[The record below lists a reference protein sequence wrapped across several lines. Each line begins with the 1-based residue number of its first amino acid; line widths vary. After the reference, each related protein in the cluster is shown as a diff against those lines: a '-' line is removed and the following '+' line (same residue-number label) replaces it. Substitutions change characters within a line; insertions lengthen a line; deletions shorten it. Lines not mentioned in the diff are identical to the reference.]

1 MRKENFSNHWNFW
14 NAETPDVKKE
24 VRLPHDAMIQ
34 EQKDEKNPS
43 GGAGGYFPGGV
54 YYYQKSFYVPE
65 EAKTEHWTLEFE
77 GVYREAYIYLNNCF
91 IKANKSGYRGFFV
104 ELEDYLRYGEEN
116 VLQIKVCND
125 VLPNSRW
132 YTGSGMYRPVWL
144 WKGGEVRIQPEALC
158 IETPEVECEVSKV
171 SITTTLTHNYQKMK
185 KIRLCTK
192 IVECSGKIV
201 QEESMPVTLFPNE
214 EPKVTQTMYLT
225 DVSLWSPDSPNLYQ
239 CQMSLVDDGDTKTVF
254 DVAETYFGLR
264 HIQIDPVYGVRIN
277 GEKTLLRGGC
287 VHHDHGV
294 LGAATFYDAEI
305 RRVQLCKEAGF
316 NALRIA
322 HQPAS
327 KAMLDAC
334 DHLGMLLIEEC
345 FDVWNQGKMLHDG
358 AESFADEWEKDVEA
372 AVSKDYNHPSVFMYC
387 IGNEI
392 KELTKA
398 DGIRVSRRLANKF
411 RELDKTRFVTNA
423 INGQLLIEGDSL
435 SMLKDLGIITPEI
448 IKELTGDENATTEQ
462 VAIILMQAMATGNIN
477 DVMTALVGNLG
488 RIIEHPSIAEQLEE
502 VMSHLDVCGYNYM
515 MRRYALDIKKYPN
528 RVIFGSET
536 NPPEIDRLW
545 SYTLEYPACLGDFT
559 WSAWDYIGEAGVG
572 LTNYEGKKQFQA
584 DYPAY
589 LAYCGDMD
597 IIGHRRPLS
606 YLREIVFGL
615 RKGPYISVQNPE
627 YYDKPAV
634 CTPWAVPETV
644 ESWSWQGQEGKP
656 VRVLVYGTGDE
667 VALFCNEKEIGRK
680 PIGKENRYQ
689 ASFETTYE
697 SGCLMAITYENGK
710 ENGRYSLQTA
720 SEKLKLQTELST
732 SVLDEAGEHISF
744 LSIHLIDEN
753 GILHTDKDRFVQIQT
768 EEGVEVIGFGSA
780 NPYSKENFFDESR
793 MLYRGKLLAVLRGKK
808 CGTYQVTI
816 SSKECE
822 TVQLSLQVK

>member
-1 MRKENFSNHWNFW
+1 MRKENFSNHWTFW
-14 NAETPDVKKE
+14 NAATPDARNE

-43 GGAGGYFPGGV
+43 GAAGGYFPGGV
-54 YYYQKSFYVPE
+54 YYYQKNFDVPE
-65 EAKTEHWTLEFE
+65 EAVNENWTLEFE
-77 GVYREAYIYLNNCF
+77 GVFEEAYIYLNNVF
-91 IKANKSGYRGFFV
+91 IKANKNGYRGFFV
-104 ELEDYLRYGEEN
+104 ELGDYLRYGKEN
-116 VLQIKVCND
+116 ELKIKVCND
-125 VLPNSRW
+125 SLPNSRW
-132 YTGSGMYRPVWL
+132 YTGSGIYRPVWL
-144 WKGGEVRIQPEALC
+144 WKGGEVHIQPEALR

-171 SITTTLTHNYQKMK
+171 SITTILTHDFQEK
-185 KIRLCTK
+185 KRIRLCTK
-192 IVECSGKIV
+192 IFECSGKIV

-214 EPKVTQTMYLT
+214 EPKITQNLYLR
-225 DVSLWSPDSPNLYQ
+225 DVRLWSPNSPNLYQ
-239 CQMSLVDDGDTKTVF
+239 CQISLVDEETKSVY

-264 HIQIDPVYGVRIN
+264 HIQIDPVNGVRIN

-305 RRVQLCKEAGF
+305 RRVKMCKEAGF

-334 DHLGMLLIEEC
+334 DSLGMLVIEEC
-345 FDVWNQGKMLHDG
+345 FDVWNHGKMLHDG

-372 AVSKDYNHPSVFMYC
+372 EVSKDYNHPSVFMYC

-392 KELTKA
+392 KELTKE
-398 DGIRVSRRLANKF
+398 DGIRVSRKLANKY

-435 SMLKDLGIITPEI
+435 GMLKDLGVITPDI

-462 VAIILMQAMATGNIN
+462 VSLSLMNAMATGNIN

-488 RIIEHPSIAEQLEE
+488 RIIEHPSISEQLEE
-502 VMSHLDVCGYNYM
+502 AMSHLDVCGYNYM
-515 MRRYALDIKKYPN
+515 MRRYALDIENYPN

-545 SYTLEYPACLGDFT
+545 NYTLEYPACLGDFT

-572 LTNYEGKKQFQA
+572 LTNYEGKKQFEA

-589 LAYCGDMD
+589 LAYCGDFD

-606 YLREIVFGL
+606 YLREIVFGF
-615 RKGPYISVQNPE
+615 RTEPYISVQNPE
-627 YYDKPAV
+627 HFDKPTA

-644 ESWSWQGQEGKP
+644 ESWSWPGQEGKP

-689 ASFETTYE
+689 ASFETIYE
-697 SGCLMAITYENGK
+697 LGCLTAVTYENGK
-710 ENGRYSLQTA
+710 ESGRYSLQTA
-720 SEKLKLQTELST
+720 SEQLKLHTNLSKT
-732 SVLDEAGEHISF
+732 VLDEAGENISF
-744 LSIHLIDEN
+744 LEIHLVDEN
-753 GILHTDKDRFVQIQT
+753 DNLHTDKDRVVQIHGDD
-768 EEGVEVIGFGSA
+768 GVEIVGFGSA
-780 NPYSKENFFDESR
+780 DPYSEENFFDERRLS
-793 MLYRGKLLAVLRGKK
+793 YRGKLLAVLRGKK
-808 CGTYQVTI
+808 PGDYQVRI
-816 SSKECE
+816 SSEGCE
-822 TVQLSLQVK
+822 TVQLSMQVI